1 MMRRREYMSNL
12 STDKGKPHND
22 YNNEPVFYC
31 KHCLSLDVRYVLDM
45 KDSEYCDDCGSTDI
59 AECSIEEWENLY
71 RNKFGH
77 NHLDKY

>member
-1 MMRRREYMSNL
+1 MRRREYMSSL
-12 STDKGKPHND
+12 STDKGNSHND

-31 KHCLSLDVRYVLDM
+31 KHCLSLNVRYVLDM
-45 KDSEYCDDCGSTDI
+45 EDSEYCDDCGSTDI

-77 NHLDKY
+77 NHLDEY